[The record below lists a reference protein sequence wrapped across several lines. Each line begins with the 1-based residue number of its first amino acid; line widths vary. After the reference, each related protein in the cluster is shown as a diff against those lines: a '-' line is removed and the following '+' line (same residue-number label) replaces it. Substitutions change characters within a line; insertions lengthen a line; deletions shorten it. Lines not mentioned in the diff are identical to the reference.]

1 MCIIIVSNSKWLTSP
16 SRKGL
21 SSSRSE
27 SNAKFRNRYQ
37 LPGQGTT
44 TTTMT
49 SSSSS
54 EDRSNS
60 SSVEDDDD
68 EDSYE
73 TGSGWSTGDDD
84 ATTPFFPK
92 SWASNFMLRRRAA
105 AVSSSP
111 SDADDHSN
119 RGHND
124 DHKNMNRRRRKRLCR
139 RGGGG
144 GGGGGGSDCG
154 EVASTWCVIGS
165 CTMFLYVM
173 FWAPF
178 STTYYSDPHKT
189 VRQRTKERLQRSGSY
204 GSQFFANFKIFREE
218 HEKVVVNENRDTEA
232 LPEGCVPMAWQ
243 ANNYPNCNLLHEISL
258 PAIQRGTSAGHYVA
272 SGLWRDVWQV
282 SLSSSSRKNHDEGA
296 ARSETTR
303 RRNDEQ
309 QNTAVLKILRMEHE
323 VNARNFDRHRR
334 DALVM
339 EQLTANPYLVD
350 VFGYC
355 GNSILTESLSVTLYD
370 AIVRGGILVDDDSDD
385 VQAVR
390 DGNDNNNTVKQKQ
403 QNRSIGPARTNVTR
417 TDRLHWAIDVAKGVQ
432 ALHEHGIVHA
442 DLHDPERRERQRRRI
457 KINDFNRCRFLAV
470 RQNDTTT
477 RCPFRIPSAPGKQ
490 RSPEEYDFQQL
501 TDKMDIYATA
511 NLLYAIFTRKR
522 PWGDFASAEA
532 KRRITSGYLPP
543 MDHHYYNGGVD
554 DDDEDK
560 LANKKNNDN
569 DSVVDPAFVA
579 ITHRAYALDPMDR
592 PNATELVA
600 ALEQLL

>member
-1 MCIIIVSNSKWLTSP
+1 
-16 SRKGL
+16 
-21 SSSRSE
+21 
-27 SNAKFRNRYQ
+27 
-37 LPGQGTT
+37 
-44 TTTMT
+44 MT

-54 EDRSNS
+54 ADDRSNS
-60 SSVEDDDD
+60 SSVDDDD
-68 EDSYE
+68 DSYE

-84 ATTPFFPK
+84 TTPFFPK
-92 SWASNFMLRRRAA
+92 SWATNFMLRRRAA
-105 AVSSSP
+105 AAPSSSP
-111 SDADDHSN
+111 STTDENGS
-119 RGHND
+119 RGPND
-124 DHKNMNRRRRKRLCR
+124 GHHKNKNRRKRFCR

-144 GGGGGGSDCG
+144 DCG

-165 CTMFLYVM
+165 CTMFLYVIL
-173 FWAPF
+173 WAPF
-178 STTYYSDPHKT
+178 STYHSDPHKT
-189 VRQRTKERLQRSGSY
+189 VRQRTKERLERSGSY

-218 HEKVVVNENRDTEA
+218 HEKQAVVQNRDSEA
-232 LPEGCVPMAWQ
+232 LPEGCIPMAWQ
-243 ANNYPNCNLLHEISL
+243 AGNYPNCNVLHEISL
-258 PAIQRGTSAGHYVA
+258 PAIQRGTSPGHYVA

-282 SLSSSSRKNHDEGA
+282 STSSGSSRSKNHQEGA
-296 ARSETTR
+296 AVAARTR
-303 RRNDEQ
+303 RKDDEQ
-309 QNTAVLKILRMEHE
+309 YNTAVLKILRMEHE
-323 VNARNFDRHRR
+323 VNTRNFDRHRR

-339 EQLTANPYLVD
+339 EQLTANPYVVD
-350 VFGYC
+350 VHGYC

-370 AIVRGGILVDDDSDD
+370 AIVRGGIVLVDDDSDD
-385 VQAVR
+385 VEVVR
-390 DGNDNNNTVKQKQ
+390 AGNNNKNDTTMNQKQ
-403 QNRSIGPARTNVTR
+403 QNRNIGPARTNVTR

-442 DLHDPERRERQRRRI
+442 DLQLEQFLFENENEPSDNNDVDDPERRERQRRRI

-470 RQNDTTT
+470 RQNDTST

-511 NLLYAIFTRKR
+511 NLLYAIFTRQR
-522 PWGDFASAEA
+522 PWGNFASAEA

-543 MDHHYYNGGVD
+543 MDHHYYNGGGGGAGMD
-554 DDDEDK
+554 DDDEDNK
-560 LANKKNNDN
+560 LENKKNDND

>member
-1 MCIIIVSNSKWLTSP
+1 
-16 SRKGL
+16 
-21 SSSRSE
+21 
-27 SNAKFRNRYQ
+27 
-37 LPGQGTT
+37 
-44 TTTMT
+44 MT
-49 SSSSS
+49 ASSSSS
-54 EDRSNS
+54 EDRSNI
-60 SSVEDDDD
+60 SSVDDDD
-68 EDSYE
+68 DSYE
-73 TGSGWSTGDDD
+73 TGSGWSSGDD
-84 ATTPFFPK
+84 AAPLFPK
-92 SWASNFMLRRRAA
+92 SWASSFILRRRAA
-105 AVSSSP
+105 TSAPSSSP
-111 SDADDHSN
+111 STTDADDHGSS
-119 RGHND
+119 R
-124 DHKNMNRRRRKRLCR
+124 DHGNNGNKNMTRQRRKRPCR
-139 RGGGG
+139 RGG
-144 GGGGGGSDCG
+144 DCG

-165 CTMFLYVM
+165 CTMFLYVIL
-173 FWAPF
+173 WAPF

-189 VRQRTKERLQRSGSY
+189 VRQRTKERLKRSGSY

-218 HEKVVVNENRDTEA
+218 HEKAVVNENRDTEA

-272 SGLWRDVWQV
+272 SGLWRDVWQA
-282 SLSSSSRKNHDEGA
+282 SLSGSRSSKNQDGGA
-296 ARSETTR
+296 AVSAKTKTR
-303 RRNDEQ
+303 RRDDDQ
-309 QNTAVLKILRMEHE
+309 SNTAVLKILRMEHE

-339 EQLTANPYLVD
+339 EQLTSNPYVVD

-370 AIVRGGILVDDDSDD
+370 SIVRGGIVLVDDDSDN
-385 VQAVR
+385 VQVDRA
-390 DGNDNNNTVKQKQ
+390 GNNNNNNNTTMNQKQ
-403 QNRSIGPARTNVTR
+403 QNRNIGPARTNVTR

-442 DLHDPERRERQRRRI
+442 DLQLEQFLFENEPPDDVVDPGRQRRRI

-470 RQNDTTT
+470 RQNETST

-511 NLLYAIFTRKR
+511 NLLYAIFTRQR
-522 PWGDFASAEA
+522 PWGNFASAEA

-543 MDHHYYNGGVD
+543 MDHHYYNGGGGGAGMD
-554 DDDEDK
+554 DDDEDNK
-560 LANKKNNDN
+560 LENKKNNDN